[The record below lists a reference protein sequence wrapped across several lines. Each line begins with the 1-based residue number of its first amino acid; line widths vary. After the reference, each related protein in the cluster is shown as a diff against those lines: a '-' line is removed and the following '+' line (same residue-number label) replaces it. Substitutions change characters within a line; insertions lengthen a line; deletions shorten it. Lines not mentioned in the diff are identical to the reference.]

1 MTDFGKRTRHPPTV
15 MIRPLAE
22 LEFVN
27 LSVRL
32 RLRWTNLSEEERAR
46 AVDKLNVD
54 CIIRP
59 RNDNSALLTSQ
70 PGNPTE
76 LLPRWNM
83 LCSKE
88 ERGGGRGDGW
98 AP

>member
-1 MTDFGKRTRHPPTV
+1 M
-15 MIRPLAE
+15 
-22 LEFVN
+22 
-27 LSVRL
+27 
-32 RLRWTNLSEEERAR
+32 SEEGAR

-59 RNDNSALLTSQ
+59 RNDNSALLTNQSAS
-70 PGNPTE
+70 PVE

-88 ERGGGRGDGW
+88 YGGDEVGHLRRDVSVRGMIRQTNR
-98 AP
+98 PPRCTNVIRSH

>member
-1 MTDFGKRTRHPPTV
+1 M
-15 MIRPLAE
+15 
-22 LEFVN
+22 
-27 LSVRL
+27 S
-32 RLRWTNLSEEERAR
+32 SEERAR

-70 PGNPTE
+70 PANQPTE

-88 ERGGGRGDGW
+88 EMERGRGVAGHLRRDVSVRGMIRQTNS
-98 AP
+98 PPRCTNVIRSH

>member
-1 MTDFGKRTRHPPTV
+1 M
-15 MIRPLAE
+15 
-22 LEFVN
+22 
-27 LSVRL
+27 
-32 RLRWTNLSEEERAR
+32 
-46 AVDKLNVD
+46 DKLNVD

-88 ERGGGRGDGW
+88 ERGEGGGMAGHLRRDVSVRGMIRQTNSP
-98 AP
+98 ARCTNVIRSH

>member
-1 MTDFGKRTRHPPTV
+1 M
-15 MIRPLAE
+15 
-22 LEFVN
+22 
-27 LSVRL
+27 S
-32 RLRWTNLSEEERAR
+32 SEERAR

-70 PGNPTE
+70 PASQPTE

-88 ERGGGRGDGW
+88 EDGW
-98 AP
+98 APEARCVRAGND